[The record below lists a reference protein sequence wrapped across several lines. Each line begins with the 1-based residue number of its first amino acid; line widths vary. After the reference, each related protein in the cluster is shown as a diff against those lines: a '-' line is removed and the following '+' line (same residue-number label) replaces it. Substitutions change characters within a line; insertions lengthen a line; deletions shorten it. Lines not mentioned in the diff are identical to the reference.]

1 MMAAAVTN
9 QRETPRVATRG
20 ETDGLH
26 TPHELPLLR
35 QTLRFCVW
43 GDLMQRNLLQSGSHN
58 AGGLEDR
65 QTLARF
71 EFGAFA
77 TETLIVVAAIGTY

>member
-1 MMAAAVTN
+1 VTN

-20 ETDGLH
+20 ETDRLH

-35 QTLRFCVW
+35 RTLRWCVW
-43 GDLMQRNLLQSGSHN
+43 ADLMQRNWLQSRSHN

-65 QTLARF
+65 RTLARF

-77 TETLIVVAAIGTY
+77 TENLIVMAVIGTY

>member
-20 ETDGLH
+20 ETDRLH

-35 QTLRFCVW
+35 RTLRLWVW
-43 GDLMQRNLLQSGSHN
+43 GDLMQRNWLQNRSHN
-58 AGGLEDR
+58 AGRLEDR
-65 QTLARF
+65 RTLARF
-71 EFGAFA
+71 EFRAFA
-77 TETLIVVAAIGTY
+77 TENLNAVVAIGTY